1 MTAIADLA
9 ERLNRM
15 GMVKSLGM
23 RVECDETG
31 LIAHMPFHDDL
42 IGNFTIQALHGG
54 AIGAF
59 LELTA
64 VSEVI
69 LKTEA
74 GVQPKTIN
82 LTIDY
87 LRQGRARDLHARA
100 HITKLGRRIASVRAE
115 AWQETE
121 SEPVAALIAHFLI
134 GTEEAPEAA
143 GTDDR
148 G

>member
-1 MTAIADLA
+1 MDPFSNLVA
-9 ERLNRM
+9 RLSRM

-23 RVECDETG
+23 RVEQDQTG
-31 LIAHMPFHDDL
+31 LIAVLPFHNDL

-64 VSEVI
+64 MAEVI
-69 LKTEA
+69 LKTEG

-87 LRQGRARDLHARA
+87 LRQGRAKDLHARA
-100 HITKLGRRIASVRAE
+100 YITKLGRRIASVRAE
-115 AWQETE
+115 AWQDNE
-121 SEPVAALIAHFLI
+121 SEPVAALTAHFLI
-134 GTEEAPEAA
+134 GTEEAADEGRTADP
-143 GTDDR
+143 
-148 G
+148 

>member
-1 MTAIADLA
+1 MDRNADLA
-9 ERLNRM
+9 ARLNRM

-23 RVECDETG
+23 RVEQDHAG
-31 LIAHMPFHDDL
+31 LIAHLPFQDDL

-64 VSEVI
+64 MAEVI
-69 LKTEA
+69 LKTE
-74 GVQPKTIN
+74 GGIQPKTIN

-100 HITKLGRRIASVRAE
+100 RITKLGRRIASVRAE
-115 AWQETE
+115 AWQENE
-121 SEPVAALIAHFLI
+121 SEPVAALTAHFLI
-134 GTEEAPEAA
+134 GTEEAADSARTADP
-143 GTDDR
+143 
-148 G
+148 